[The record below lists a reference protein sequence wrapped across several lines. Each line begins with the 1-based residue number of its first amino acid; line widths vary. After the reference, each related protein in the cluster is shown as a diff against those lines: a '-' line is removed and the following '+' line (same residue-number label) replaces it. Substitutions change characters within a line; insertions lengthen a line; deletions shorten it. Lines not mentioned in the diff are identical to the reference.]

1 MIPADVILEFRRLG
15 IIPSETE
22 EFYVVAINGLV
33 IVTSP
38 NVNFLDDA
46 AAKLRRSGRFAW
58 VRERPCKMNGLIF
71 EWDREENDEP
81 GQS

>member
-1 MIPADVILEFRRLG
+1 MIPSDVIIEFRRLG
-15 IIPSETE
+15 IIPAESE

-38 NVNFLDDA
+38 NINFLDDA

-58 VRERPCKMNGLIF
+58 VRERPEKMSGLIF
-71 EWDREENDEP
+71 EWDREEDDTKPE
-81 GQS
+81 